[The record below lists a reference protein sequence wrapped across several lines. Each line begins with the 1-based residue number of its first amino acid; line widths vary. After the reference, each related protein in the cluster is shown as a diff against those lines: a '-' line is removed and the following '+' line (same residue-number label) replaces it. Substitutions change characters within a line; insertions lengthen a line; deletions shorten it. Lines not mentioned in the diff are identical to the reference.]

1 MKADKM
7 RLPYALSRLIPGL
20 LLLLLAGVSPSDLSA
35 QTCGFPSPG
44 AAQTGVL
51 NTYYPGVGTWAAGS
65 THVHV
70 NTTAV
75 LGLGQN
81 IAVGDMLLL
90 IQMQDADINTTNTAA
105 YGALAGTGLNSSGL
119 FEYVVAQNAVTVGSG
134 ANVNLNV
141 TGANAGVGPFGTLNA
156 YRSAAATATAG
167 QRTFQVVKVARYAN
181 VTLSGVTATP
191 WNGAAGGV
199 VAVDASGTLTLSA
212 NTVNV
217 TGQGFRG
224 APSEQLF
231 GDTGAST
238 DYVTSINFNVNGG
251 KGEGIA
257 GTPDI
262 LGAGTGNDGY
272 PNGDRA
278 RGAPANAGGGGT
290 DGDPAGNDQNTGGGA
305 GGNGGAGGQGGWGWL
320 NDPTP
325 CPPITDGSKTGGLG
339 GQALAASATRL
350 FLGGGGGQ
358 GTRNNDGPSS
368 GGNGGG
374 IVLIRANAVAG
385 TGTITASGVQ
395 PPSTAND
402 GGGGG
407 GAGGS
412 IVVVAATGGLGGLT
426 ATANGGGGGYAN
438 LLSPPAP
445 TPPPTVAGSHHG
457 PGGGGGGGVI
467 LLSSN
472 VVAGTSVAGGVS
484 GLTNQCPGSHTAP
497 TLTYGATNGAVGI
510 LQTTLTLNSI
520 PGVQICPALTR
531 TSVIGLRVEGGRLE
545 FATGVQRGTLGFNV
559 YALEGD
565 GTRVPLNRSL
575 IAAPAPDTSR
585 PTLYRVETGPVKV
598 DLIEIEEI
606 EVGGRHRVMG
616 PFAAADA
623 GLRES
628 LEEIEVRHADEEVH
642 QTDVAR
648 MLTGRR
654 DPALRRAAPRPERR
668 PAWGAPGVKVEVSHA
683 GVVTVP
689 LGQLATHGLPVDHPE
704 RLQVTNL
711 GRPVPFRVGD
721 GGIQFRAEELST
733 DFTGENAY
741 LVTAGTPPP
750 PAVELSRSGF
760 PRVPG
765 MVRVEQ
771 DVFFAPFV
779 TQGMDPWVWDFL
791 STAFPTGPDSFDL
804 PGLVAPAGAVRVQIG
819 LLGATD
825 HRHSVEAQIN
835 GVHVG
840 QVAFQGKVP
849 ALLVGSVPGSALRA
863 AGNELT
869 LTYHATGATAD
880 APGLAFLDI
889 VDLGVVLEAP
899 TGPAPVDE
907 VVAYDPRLPS
917 LRGAD
922 YLIVTHGAFLEPAE
936 RIAELKRRDG
946 LHAVV
951 VDVERAYDAF
961 SGGVFE
967 AKAVQALIREAWR
980 QGRLKYVLLV
990 GGDTFDPRNHLGEGL
1005 VSYVPSLNGW
1015 DGVFGR
1021 VPSENAYAD
1030 VDGDGRPDLAIGR
1043 LPVQTVA
1050 QAEVMV
1056 DKIARQADVVKQ
1068 LRGRHLIAVEKS
1080 GPGDISFRGEG
1091 EAAAAQLPPG
1101 SQVTWADTADGLTQ
1115 AQSVLLGSLTAGVQ
1129 TTHYFGHGGFDRWSN
1144 GGLLRAGDA
1153 AALSGSGRETVLFTW
1168 TCEVQYYQNDGGP
1181 TVNEALLFVPQ
1192 GGTLASV
1199 GPVGISDPLLQQ
1211 QLSRRLYA
1219 HFMAGETLGEAMRRA
1234 KAEALKA
1241 NPAMAP
1247 VVEGFG
1253 LLGDPALRLEDEP

>member
-1 MKADKM
+1 M
-7 RLPYALSRLIPGL
+7 RLDKAIFRLIPGL
-20 LLLLLAGVSPSDLSA
+20 LALLVGGAFPSVLSA
-35 QTCGFPSPG
+35 QTCGFPSPVL
-44 AAQTGVL
+44 AQSGVL
-51 NTYYPGVGTWAAGS
+51 NTYYPGVGTWAAGV
-65 THVHV
+65 TTIQV
-70 NTTAV
+70 NTNAV
-75 LGLGQN
+75 AGLGQN

-90 IQMQDADINTTNTAA
+90 IQMQDADITTTNSAA
-105 YGALAGTGLNSSGL
+105 YGALAGGGLNSSGL
-119 FEYVVAQNAVTVGSG
+119 FEYVVAQNVVTVASG
-134 ANVNLNV
+134 AAVNLNI

-156 YRSAAATATAG
+156 YRSVAKTATAG

-181 VTLSGVTATP
+181 VTLSNVTATA

-212 NTVNV
+212 TTVTVN
-217 TGQGFRG
+217 GQGFRG
-224 APSEQLF
+224 SPGVALG
-231 GDTGAST
+231 GDGGAGLAST
-238 DYVTSINFNVNGG
+238 DYVTSITRTLNGG

-257 GTPDI
+257 GTPQI
-262 LGAGTGNDGY
+262 LSGIAGDGY

-278 RGAPANAGGGGT
+278 RGAPANGGGGGT
-290 DGDPAGNDQNTGGGA
+290 DGDPAANDQNTGGGA
-305 GGNGGAGGQGGWGWL
+305 GSNGGAGGQGGFGWL
-320 NDPTP
+320 DNPTP
-325 CPPITDGSKTGGLG
+325 CPPITDGSQTGGLG

-350 FLGGGGGQ
+350 FLGGGGGA
-358 GTRNNDGPSS
+358 GSRNNAGPS
-368 GGNGGG
+368 GAGAGGG

-385 TGTITASGVQ
+385 AGQITANGVQ
-395 PPSTAND
+395 PLSTAND
-402 GGGGG
+402 GAGGG

-412 IVVVAATGGLGGLT
+412 ILVVAASGGLGGLT
-426 ATANGGGGGYAN
+426 ATATGGRGGYAN

-445 TPPPTVAGSHHG
+445 NAPPAPGGSHHG

-467 LLSSN
+467 LLS
-472 VVAGTSVAGGVS
+472 AAAAATSVAGGLS
-484 GLTNQCPGSHTAP
+484 GLTNQCDGNWTTP
-497 TLTYGATNGAVGI
+497 TLTYGSTGGAVGI
-510 LQTTLTLNSI
+510 LQTTLTLNGI

-531 TSVIGLRVEGGRLE
+531 TSVIGLRVERGRLE

-559 YALEGD
+559 YALERD

-575 IAAPAPDTSR
+575 LAAPAPDTSR
-585 PTLYRVETGPVKV
+585 PTLYRVDTGPVSV
-598 DLIEIEEI
+598 DLVEIEEI
-606 EVGGRHRVMG
+606 EVGGRHHVMG
-616 PFAAADA
+616 PFAASDA

-628 LEEIEVRHADEEVH
+628 LEEIEVRHGDEEVH
-642 QTDVAR
+642 QTDAAR

-654 DPALRRAAPRPERR
+654 DPALRRAAPRPDRR

-689 LGQLATHGLPVDHPE
+689 LAQLAAHGLPVDHPD

-741 LVTAGTPPP
+741 LVTAWMPPP
-750 PAVELSRSGF
+750 PTVELSRSGF

-779 TQGMDPWVWDFL
+779 TPGMDPWVWDFL
-791 STAFPTGPDSFDL
+791 STAFPTGPETFDL
-804 PGLVAPAGAVRVQIG
+804 PGLVSAGGAVRVQIG

-825 HRHSVEAQIN
+825 HRHSVAAEIN
-835 GVHVG
+835 GVRVG
-840 QVAFQGKVP
+840 QVEFQGKLP

-863 AGNELT
+863 SGNELK
-869 LTYHATGATAD
+869 LTYQAAGSTAD
-880 APGLAFLDI
+880 APGLAFLD
-889 VDLGVVLEAP
+889 VLDLGVVLEAP
-899 TGPAPVDE
+899 PGPVPVDE

-917 LRGAD
+917 LRGAE
-922 YLIVTHGAFLEPAE
+922 YLIVTHGAFLEQAE
-936 RIAELKRRDG
+936 RIAEQKRRDG
-946 LHAVV
+946 LRAVV
-951 VDVERAYDAF
+951 VDVERAYDRF
-961 SGGVFE
+961 SGGVFD

-980 QGRLKYVLLV
+980 QARVKYVLLV

-1043 LPVQTVA
+1043 LPVHTVA
-1050 QAEVMV
+1050 EAEVMV
-1056 DKIARQADVVKQ
+1056 DKIARQGDVLKQ
-1068 LRGRHLIAVEKS
+1068 LRGRHLIAVEKA

-1091 EAAAAQLPPG
+1091 EAVAAQLPPG
-1101 SQVTWADTADGLTQ
+1101 SHVTWADTATGLAE
-1115 AQSVLLGSLTAGVQ
+1115 AQSVLLGSLGAGVQ

-1144 GGLLRAGDA
+1144 GGLLRVGDV

-1192 GGTLASV
+1192 GGTFASV

-1219 HFMAGETLGEAMRRA
+1219 HFLAGETLGEAMRRA
-1234 KAEALKA
+1234 KSEALRA

>member
-7 RLPYALSRLIPGL
+7 RLTQALFRLIPGL
-20 LLLLLAGVSPSDLSA
+20 LTLSLAGASPSAVFA
-35 QTCGFPSPG
+35 QTCGFPSPV
-44 AAQTGVL
+44 ATQSNVL

-65 THVHV
+65 THIHV
-70 NTTAV
+70 NTNAV
-75 LGLGQN
+75 LGLAQN

-105 YGALAGTGLNSSGL
+105 YGAFAGTGLNSSGL
-119 FEYVVAQNAVTVGSG
+119 FEYVVAQNAVAVGSG
-134 ANVNLNV
+134 ANVNLNI
-141 TGANAGVGPFGTLNA
+141 TSANAGVGPFGTLNA

-167 QRTFQVVKVARYAN
+167 QRTFQVVKVARFAN
-181 VTLSGVTATP
+181 VTISGVTATA

-199 VAVDASGTLTLSA
+199 VAIDASGTLTLSL
-212 NTVNV
+212 NSVTV

-224 APSEQLF
+224 APGEPLG
-231 GDTGAST
+231 GDTGNTT
-238 DYVTSINFNVNGG
+238 DYVTSITFNLNGG

-262 LGAGTGNDGY
+262 LGAGTGNDAY

-290 DGDPAGNDQNTGGGA
+290 DGDPGGNDDNTGGGA

-320 NDPTP
+320 DNPTP

-339 GQALAASATRL
+339 GQAPGASATRL
-350 FLGGGGGQ
+350 FLGGGGGA
-358 GTRNNDGPSS
+358 GSRNNAGPSG

-385 TGTITASGVQ
+385 TGTITANGVR

-412 IVVVAATGGLGGLT
+412 IVVAVASGGLGGLT

-438 LLSPPAP
+438 LSSPPAP
-445 TPPPTVAGSHHG
+445 DPPPTPGGSHHG

-467 LLSSN
+467 LLSANAAS
-472 VVAGTSVAGGVS
+472 TSVAGGVS
-484 GLTNQCPGSHTAP
+484 GLTNQCDSSHTTP

-510 LQTTLTLNSI
+510 LQTTLTLNTI

-531 TSVIGLRVEGGRLE
+531 TSVIGLRVEGGSLE
-545 FATGVQRGTLGFNV
+545 FATGVQRGTSGFNV

-575 IAAPAPDTSR
+575 LAAPAPDTSR
-585 PTLYRVETGPVKV
+585 PTLYRVETGPVRV
-598 DLIEIEEI
+598 DEVEIEEI

-616 PFAAADA
+616 PFAASDA
-623 GLRES
+623 GLRAS
-628 LEEIEVRHADEEVH
+628 LEEIEVRHGDEEVH
-642 QTDVAR
+642 QTDGAR

-668 PAWGAPGVKVEVSHA
+668 PVWGSLGVKVEVSHA
-683 GVVTVP
+683 GMVTVP
-689 LGQLATHGLPVDHPE
+689 LAQLAALGLPVEHPE
-704 RLQVTNL
+704 RLLVTNL
-711 GRPVPFRVGD
+711 GRLVPFRAAA

-750 PAVELSRSGF
+750 PVVELSRSGF

-771 DVFFAPFV
+771 DFFFAPFV
-779 TQGMDPWVWDFL
+779 AQGMDPWVWDFL

-804 PGLVAPAGAVRVQIG
+804 PGLVAPGGAVRVQIG

-825 HRHSVEAQIN
+825 HHHIVEAQIN
-835 GVHVG
+835 GVRVG

-869 LTYHATGATAD
+869 FTYQATGATAD
-880 APGLAFLDI
+880 APGLAFLDV

-936 RIAELKRRDG
+936 RIAELKRREG

-951 VDVERAYDAF
+951 VDVERAYDRF

-967 AKAVQALIREAWR
+967 AKAVQALIREAWQQSR
-980 QGRLKYVLLV
+980 VKYVLLV

-1015 DGVFGR
+1015 DGVYGR

-1030 VDGDGRPDLAIGR
+1030 VDGDGSPDLAIGR

-1050 QAEVMV
+1050 EAEVMV
-1056 DKIARQADVVKQ
+1056 DKIARQGDVVKQ
-1068 LRGRHLIAVEKS
+1068 LRGRHLIAVEKA

-1091 EAAAAQLPPG
+1091 EAVAGQLPG
-1101 SQVTWADTADGLTQ
+1101 QVTWADTASGLAE
-1115 AQSVLLGSLTAGVQ
+1115 AQSVLLGSLAAGVQ

-1144 GGLLRAGDA
+1144 GGLLRVGDA
-1153 AALSGSGRETVLFTW
+1153 ASLSGSGRETVLFTW

-1219 HFMAGETLGEAMRRA
+1219 HFLAGETLGKAMQRA
-1234 KAEALKA
+1234 KTEALKA

>member
-7 RLPYALSRLIPGL
+7 RQDKAIFRLIPGL
-20 LLLLLAGVSPSDLSA
+20 LAMLAGGAFPSLLSA
-35 QTCGFPSPG
+35 QTCGFPSP
-44 AAQTGVL
+44 AATQTGVL

-70 NTTAV
+70 NANAV
-75 LGLGQN
+75 VGLGQN

-105 YGALAGTGLNSSGL
+105 YGALAGGGLNSSGL
-119 FEYVVAQNAVTVGSG
+119 FEYVVAQNAVAVGSG
-134 ANVNLNV
+134 AGVNLNI

-156 YRSAAATATAG
+156 YRSAAATAAAG
-167 QRTFQVVKVARYAN
+167 QRTFQVVKVARYSN
-181 VTLSGVTATP
+181 VTLSNVTATA

-199 VAVDASGTLTLSA
+199 VAVDASGTVTLSA
-212 NTVNV
+212 TTVTVN
-217 TGQGFRG
+217 GQGFRG
-224 APSEQLF
+224 APGVALG
-231 GDTGAST
+231 GDTGATT
-238 DYVTSINFNVNGG
+238 DYVTSIAFNVNGG

-262 LGAGTGNDGY
+262 LGAGTGNDAY

-278 RGAPANAGGGGT
+278 RGAPANGGGGGT
-290 DGDPAGNDQNTGGGA
+290 DGDPGGNDQNTGGGA
-305 GGNGGAGGQGGWGWL
+305 GSNGGAGGQGGWGWL

-325 CPPITDGSKTGGLG
+325 CPPITDGSQTGGLG

-350 FLGGGGGQ
+350 FLGGGGGA
-358 GTRNNDGPSS
+358 GTRNNAGPS
-368 GGNGGG
+368 GAGNGGG

-385 TGTITASGVQ
+385 VGQITANGVQ

-412 IVVVAATGGLGGLT
+412 IVVVAASGGLGGLT
-426 ATANGGGGGYAN
+426 ATAIGGAGGYAN

-445 TPPPTVAGSHHG
+445 TAPPNVAGSHHG

-467 LLSSN
+467 LLS
-472 VVAGTSVAGGVS
+472 AAAAATSVAGGLS
-484 GLTNQCPGSHTAP
+484 GLTNQCPTSHTTP
-497 TLTYGATNGAVGI
+497 TLAYGATGGAVGI

-531 TSVIGLRVEGGRLE
+531 TSVIGLRVEGGTLE
-545 FATGVQRGTLGFNV
+545 FATGIQRGTLGFNV
-559 YALEGD
+559 FALEGD

-575 IAAPAPDTSR
+575 LIAPAPDTSR
-585 PTLYRVETGPVKV
+585 PTLYRVETGPLRADVV
-598 DLIEIEEI
+598 EIEEI

-616 PFAAADA
+616 PFAVSDA

-628 LEEIEVRHADEEVH
+628 LEEIEVRHADEEVL
-642 QTDVAR
+642 QTDGAR

-654 DPALRRAAPRPERR
+654 DPALRRAARRPERR

-689 LGQLATHGLPVDHPE
+689 LAQLAAQGLPTEPE
-704 RLQVTNL
+704 RLRVTNL
-711 GRPVPFRVGD
+711 GRPVPFRVVD
-721 GGIQFRAEELST
+721 GGIQFASEELST
-733 DFTGENAY
+733 DFTGDNVFVISSG
-741 LVTAGTPPP
+741 LVPPL
-750 PAVELSRSGF
+750 AVELSRSGF

-771 DVFFAPFV
+771 DMFFAPFV
-779 TQGMDPWVWDFL
+779 TPGMDPWVWDFL
-791 STAFPTGPDSFDL
+791 STAFPTGPETFDL
-804 PGLVAPAGAVRVQIG
+804 PGLVSPGSAVRVRIG

-825 HRHSVEAQIN
+825 HRHSVAAEIN
-835 GVHVG
+835 GVPVG
-840 QVAFQGKVP
+840 QVEFQGKIP
-849 ALLVGSVPGSALRA
+849 ALLLGSVPGSALRA
-863 AGNELT
+863 AGNELK
-869 LTYHATGATAD
+869 LTYQAAGSTAD
-880 APGLAFLDI
+880 APGLVFLD
-889 VDLGVVLEAP
+889 VLDLGVVLAP
-899 TGPAPVDE
+899 PSGPVTVNE

-917 LRGAD
+917 LRGAE
-922 YLIVTHGAFLEPAE
+922 YLIVTHGAFLEQAE
-936 RIAELKRRDG
+936 RIAELKRQEG
-946 LHAVV
+946 LRAVV
-951 VDVERAYDAF
+951 VDVERAYDRF
-961 SGGVFE
+961 SAGVFE
-967 AKAVQALIREAWR
+967 ARAVQALIREAWR
-980 QGRLKYVLLV
+980 QSRVKYVLLV

-1005 VSYVPSLNGW
+1005 VSFVPSLNGW

-1030 VDGDGRPDLAIGR
+1030 VDGDGKPDLAIGR

-1050 QAEVMV
+1050 EADVMV
-1056 DKIARQADVVKQ
+1056 DKIARQGDVLKQ
-1068 LRGRHLIAVEKS
+1068 LRGRHLIAVEKA

-1091 EAAAAQLPPG
+1091 EAVAGQLPPG
-1101 SQVTWADTADGLTQ
+1101 SQVTWADTATGL
-1115 AQSVLLGSLTAGVQ
+1115 AEAKSVLLGTLGVGVQ

-1144 GGLLRAGDA
+1144 GGLLRVGDA

-1181 TVNEALLFVPQ
+1181 TVNMALLLVPQ
-1192 GGTLASV
+1192 GGTFASV

-1219 HFMAGETLGEAMRRA
+1219 HFLAGETLGEAMRRA
-1234 KAEALKA
+1234 KTEALEA
-1241 NPAMAP
+1241 DPAMAP

-1253 LLGDPALRLEDEP
+1253 LLGDPALRLGDEP